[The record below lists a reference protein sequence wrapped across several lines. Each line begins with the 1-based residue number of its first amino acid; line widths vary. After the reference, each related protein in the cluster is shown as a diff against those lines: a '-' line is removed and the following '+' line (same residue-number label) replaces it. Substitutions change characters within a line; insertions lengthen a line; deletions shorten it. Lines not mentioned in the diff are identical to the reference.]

1 METFLDILK
10 FTIPA
15 LVVSATTYFVLKMLL
30 EDNQKRRNWEHK
42 LNNQK
47 VITPLRLQAYERMIV
62 FLERISPDALM
73 MRSHTNKMSA
83 GTLHRDMLSLINHEF
98 EHNLSQQMY
107 ISVEAWLVVK
117 NAKENTMKFINLV
130 AEKID
135 KNAQAIEL
143 SKALVNEMLQS
154 GTTATN
160 TAIDYLK
167 KEVQKLF

>member
-15 LVVSATTYFVLKMLL
+15 AVVFITTYFVLKMLL
-30 EDNQKRRNWEHK
+30 EDNQKRRNWEHR

-47 VITPLRLQAYERMIV
+47 VITPLRLQAYERLIV

-73 MRSHTNKMSA
+73 LRSQTNKMSA
-83 GTLHRDMLSLINHEF
+83 GMLHRDMLSLINHEF

-107 ISVEAWLVVK
+107 ISAEAWLVVK
-117 NAKENTMKFINLV
+117 NAKENTLKFINLV
-130 AEKID
+130 SGKID
-135 KNAQAIEL
+135 PSTPALEL
-143 SKALVNEMLQS
+143 SKAIVNEMIES
-154 GTTATN
+154 GTTATA